1 MPRPSDAVQTR
12 WYRNGTLFLHAAPR
26 ETANS
31 RERRN
36 SKKFAA
42 HAGTMATQTDYVG
55 QVQGRMESL
64 ADGFMAR
71 AISLAQADMAVLDEQ
86 LEHAR
91 KKLRGEKGALVTAS
105 SAMVPPTRAPLA
117 TITEASNSPRIEAAA
132 AKPAP
137 RAPPAA
143 AAARP
148 SPTTNGNDSVAKA
161 RALVESYT
169 FKELQRELKSRELR
183 AAGKKQELK
192 ARLETALVA
201 ELDASKK
208 SAPME
213 EEEVVEAPPAPAPA
227 PKASPRAAP
236 DPKAASPAPKAASPP
251 PALKAA
257 PAPKPASPRV
267 ASPKPAPQKAAAAP
281 PRAPPPLP
289 PRPASPA
296 PPRSKSP
303 RPAHEACADPA
314 PESPKPG
321 LGFVASMQSLFGGK
335 KDGVPEPPKSAKP
348 AAQPT
353 PQPDRLAEVRAR
365 QLQQQKA
372 REHAAA
378 ARERETQQRLA
389 AEKKRRDLEEAAR
402 RVAALKRQEEVAKR
416 RQEQREADLKR
427 KAGMDAPP
435 PPPTSN
441 YSPAPAG
448 TAGPPPPAA
457 ALLSPHRPPA
467 LASKPARLT
476 PGPDAAA
483 KKAAAPAK
491 SAPQPRSPLDT
502 YEISDREDSTDD
514 EDENEERQ
522 RKKHMPDWARGSALR
537 EALKG
542 QRDADPGQVFI
553 IGGATCELAAIFK
566 TDRSFKKRTSSQ
578 NWGADLASR
587 GEQQRYKQDMG
598 FESPARGPL

>member
-1 MPRPSDAVQTR
+1 
-12 WYRNGTLFLHAAPR
+12 
-26 ETANS
+26 
-31 RERRN
+31 
-36 SKKFAA
+36 
-42 HAGTMATQTDYVG
+42 
-55 QVQGRMESL
+55 
-64 ADGFMAR
+64 
-71 AISLAQADMAVLDEQ
+71 
-86 LEHAR
+86 
-91 KKLRGEKGALVTAS
+91 
-105 SAMVPPTRAPLA
+105 
-117 TITEASNSPRIEAAA
+117 
-132 AKPAP
+132 
-137 RAPPAA
+137 
-143 AAARP
+143 
-148 SPTTNGNDSVAKA
+148 
-161 RALVESYT
+161 
-169 FKELQRELKSRELR
+169 
-183 AAGKKQELK
+183 
-192 ARLETALVA
+192 
-201 ELDASKK
+201 
-208 SAPME
+208 
-213 EEEVVEAPPAPAPA
+213 
-227 PKASPRAAP
+227 
-236 DPKAASPAPKAASPP
+236 
-251 PALKAA
+251 
-257 PAPKPASPRV
+257 
-267 ASPKPAPQKAAAAP
+267 
-281 PRAPPPLP
+281 
-289 PRPASPA
+289 
-296 PPRSKSP
+296 
-303 RPAHEACADPA
+303 
-314 PESPKPG
+314 
-321 LGFVASMQSLFGGK
+321 MQSLFGGK
-335 KDGVPEPPKSAKP
+335 KDGVQEPPKSAKP

-435 PPPTSN
+435 PPPPTSN

-448 TAGPPPPAA
+448 TAGPPPPPAA
-457 ALLSPHRPPA
+457 AALSPHRPPA

-491 SAPQPRSPLDT
+491 AAPQPRSPLDT